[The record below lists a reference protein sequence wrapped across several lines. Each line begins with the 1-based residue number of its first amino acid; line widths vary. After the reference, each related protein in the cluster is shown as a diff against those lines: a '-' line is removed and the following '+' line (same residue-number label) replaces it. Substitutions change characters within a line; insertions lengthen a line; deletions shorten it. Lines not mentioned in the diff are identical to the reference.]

1 VGTRFPHTLQLLG
14 VVAIQQI
21 GERELDLLDGFCL
34 ELAGGDEKAT
44 EVGGR
49 RDFEEPALDEALTI
63 LKPIEA

>member
-1 VGTRFPHTLQLLG
+1 
-14 VVAIQQI
+14 
-21 GERELDLLDGFCL
+21 LDLLDGFCL